1 MGYLACMEH
10 SLCLVKNRTT
20 DAEPPTS
27 RFPSASSSRLPQ
39 RQFAQQRRQQR
50 QLLVEF
56 AQYEQ
61 PEQRVQLEL
70 QLRPRGLEQQQSEL
84 WTICATS
91 MPVALIH
98 YVFHT
103 LS

>member
-1 MGYLACMEH
+1 MEH

-20 DAEPPTS
+20 DAVPPAS

-61 PEQRVQLEL
+61 HEQRVEREL
-70 QLRPRGLEQQQSEL
+70 QFQQCEQEQQQPLQRTLRAASVP
-84 WTICATS
+84 I
-91 MPVALIH
+91 ALIH
-98 YVFHT
+98 YDFHT

>member
-1 MGYLACMEH
+1 MEH

-20 DAEPPTS
+20 DAVPPAS

-56 AQYEQ
+56 AQHGQ
-61 PEQRVQLEL
+61 PEQRVEREL
-70 QLRPRGLEQQQSEL
+70 QLRQREQEQQQSEL
-84 WTICATS
+84 WVQCPS
-91 MPVALIH
+91 SVPVALIH
-98 YVFHT
+98 YVFYT
-103 LS
+103 LSRAVAR

>member
-1 MGYLACMEH
+1 MLGVFPLPRKESYHRRKTVC
-10 SLCLVKNRTT
+10 
-20 DAEPPTS
+20 PP
-27 RFPSASSSRLPQ
+27 RVASAPRSGLPQ

-61 PEQRVQLEL
+61 HEQRVEREL
-70 QLRPRGLEQQQSEL
+70 QFQQCEQEQQQPLQRTLRAASVP
-84 WTICATS
+84 I
-91 MPVALIH
+91 ALIH
-98 YVFHT
+98 YDFHT

>member
-1 MGYLACMEH
+1 MACIEH
-10 SLCLVKNRTT
+10 SLCLEKNCTT
-20 DAEPPTS
+20 DAEPPAS
-27 RFPSASSSRLPQ
+27 RFPSASRSRLPQ

-56 AQYEQ
+56 AQHGQ
-61 PEQRVQLEL
+61 PEQRVRIEL
-70 QLRPRGLEQQQSEL
+70 QFRQRGLEQQQSEL

-91 MPVALIH
+91 MPLALIH